1 MQRLDSVITV
11 FNYMQEETMHRA
23 QAALR
28 KGLKKLNRSM
38 ASSRSNHL
46 LYLALFVVS
55 IFFVVF
61 FWAKIARILRIF

>member
-1 MQRLDSVITV
+1 MQ
-11 FNYMQEETMHRA
+11 RA

-28 KGLKKLNRSM
+28 RGLKKLNRSM
-38 ASSRSNHL
+38 ARSKSNHL